1 MDMEKLASIFE
12 AVKILPLRPTD
23 QLIFRCKQKLSEE
36 MYRRVNEEIKRLL
49 PGVKVLLLNSGF
61 DVEVLRVEP

>member
-1 MDMEKLASIFE
+1 
-12 AVKILPLRPTD
+12 LPLRPTD